1 MTARSLL
8 VIAFFVLETVFS
20 LCHAQT
26 YPSRPIT
33 FVVPAPAGG
42 ALDTIARTLAQ
53 EMATQMGQP
62 VIVDNKPG
70 AGGILAVQA
79 VTRAAPDGYTL
90 LLTHSA
96 PIISTPYLFSKVPY
110 DVRRDL
116 AFISQVATGQF
127 VLAVN
132 QRVPATDMKSFLAW
146 AAQNKD
152 KVSFGSYGV
161 GSFAHLAGA
170 YLNQSRGLAM
180 VHVAYK
186 GEGPMDQDLG
196 AGQISL
202 AISTL
207 TSMAPY
213 IQSGKVRPLAVF
225 GDHRAGSLPNVPTM
239 AEAGL
244 ADPELRSAA
253 WAGLL
258 ARSGTPPAI
267 LARLEKEAGTAVR
280 SKPMAARLSS
290 SNSEPIGN
298 TGAEFRRDF
307 EVIEPTVRRLIGMS
321 GAKAD

>member
-1 MTARSLL
+1 MIARTLL
-8 VIAFFVLETVFS
+8 VVAIFVLETVFS

-33 FVVPAPAGG
+33 LVVPAPAGG
-42 ALDTIARTLAQ
+42 TLDTMGRTLAQ
-53 EMATQMGQP
+53 EMARQMGQP

-70 AGGILAVQA
+70 AGGILAVQT

-96 PIISTPYLFSKVPY
+96 PIISTPYLLSKVPY

-132 QRVPATDMKSFLAW
+132 QRVPATDMKAFLAW

-170 YLNQSRGLAM
+170 YLNQSRGLDM

-186 GEGPMDQDLG
+186 GEGPMVQDLG

-225 GDHRAGSLPNVPTM
+225 GDHRARSLPNVPTM

-244 ADPELRSAA
+244 ADPELGSAA

-258 ARSGTPPAI
+258 ARAGTPPAI
-267 LARLEKEAGTAVR
+267 LARLEQEASTAAR
-280 SKPMAARLSS
+280 SKPMAARLGL

-298 TGAEFRRDF
+298 TGAEFKRDF
-307 EVIEPTVRRLIGMS
+307 EAIEPTVRRLIRMS
-321 GAKAD
+321 GAKAE